1 MEASVDILA
10 SDYPPLKTEYST
22 FGEKFS
28 SLVEE
33 AQQLDIAVGYIS
45 EKSLYELT
53 DHIHEKGR
61 PFCNL
66 VIGMH
71 YFERFTR
78 AQYAVAKETEKFLK
92 ENKRGTVRIVTSFP
106 YHGKLY
112 SFKYPDGRI
121 LSILGSSNLNNILHH
136 KPIRQ
141 YELDLLIRDEA
152 TNIKLKN
159 FIDSLISVS
168 PDLSSPS
175 LDVFDFREADN
186 FMMEGLTGVRKIE
199 NLHELS
205 DLKNSLIKEKSVK
218 IPIKT
223 KETAPR
229 SNINAYFGKGRENF
243 STGIVRKRPWYE
255 VELIVPKSTTD
266 LPWYP
271 KDDNSE
277 ITVITDD
284 GYEFCCKTS
293 GTNSKNFRS
302 ADDLKILGK
311 WLKGRLENAD
321 ALKFDQPVTRETL
334 EKYGRADILMVP
346 TPDEN
351 RWFLDFGTS
360 SE

>member
-1 MEASVDILA
+1 MEAPLDILL
-10 SDYPPLKTEYST
+10 SDYPPLKTGHST
-22 FGEKFS
+22 FEEKFS
-28 SLVEE
+28 LLVEE
-33 AQQLDIAVGYIS
+33 AEHLNIAVGYIS
-45 EKSLYELT
+45 EKSLYELA
-53 DHIHEKGR
+53 DHIQEKGR

-92 ENKRGTVRIVTSFP
+92 ENERGTVRLVTSFP

-121 LSILGSSNLNNILHH
+121 LSILGSSNLNNILSH

-141 YELDLLIRDEA
+141 YELDLLIKDEA

-175 LDVFDFREADN
+175 LDILNFREADN
-186 FMMEGLTGVRKIE
+186 FMEGLTGVKKVE
-199 NLHELS
+199 NQQILS
-205 DLKNSLIKEKSVK
+205 DLKSSLIKEKSLK

-223 KETAPR
+223 KETASR
-229 SNINAYFGKGRENF
+229 SNINAYFGKGRENT
-243 STGIVRKRPWYE
+243 STGIIRERPWYE
-255 VELIVPKSTTD
+255 VELIVPRRITD
-266 LPWYP
+266 MHWYP
-271 KDDNSE
+271 KGDNSE

-284 GYEFCCKTS
+284 GYEFRCKTS
-293 GTNSKNFRS
+293 GTNSKNLRS
-302 ADDLKILGK
+302 ADDLKIFGK

-321 ALKFDQPVTRETL
+321 VLKFGQPVTRETL
-334 EKYGRADILMVP
+334 EKYGRNNILMVP
-346 TPDEN
+346 TADKN
-351 RWFLDFGTS
+351 RWFFDFGTS